1 MTKTN
6 PDEIRL
12 NGLRLLAKMIAS
24 AYLKQAYP
32 TSGSELVVGGN
43 KASCGDKRCAG
54 YSKVTQTGQDKAGD
68 KEGVDAGA
76 GYL

>member
-6 PDEIRL
+6 SDEIRL

-24 AYLKQAYP
+24 AYLKQAYQVP
-32 TSGSELVVGGN
+32 DSDLVTGESGASYGGERRVG
-43 KASCGDKRCAG
+43 C
-54 YSKVTQTGQDKAGD
+54 SKVAQAGQDKTGD

>member
-1 MTKTN
+1 MTETN

-24 AYLKQAYP
+24 AYLRRAYQA
-32 TSGSELVVGGN
+32 SGSELVTGAN
-43 KASCGDKRCAG
+43 EAIYGDKRLAG
-54 YSKVTQTGQDKAGD
+54 YSRVAQAGQGKAGD

-76 GYL
+76 GYP